1 MDLIH
6 IPAFIVALGVLI
18 AVHEWGHFWVARRCG
33 VKVLRFSIG
42 FGTPLIK
49 WRDKYDTE
57 FVISIL
63 PLGGYV
69 RMVDEREGP
78 VEPALLPYAFNRKS
92 PLQRIAIVAAGPLV
106 NLGFAVV
113 LWWGLFICGINVLA
127 PVVGKVEP
135 NGIGAQAGLQSGDE
149 ITSVDGDPT
158 ASWDQVEMR
167 LVTRIGDDGVIK
179 LGVKPKGSGSSIVRD
194 MNVSSFM
201 RGKENDGA
209 LKAIGVEEFF
219 PFVAPVLG
227 QIESGAAGDLA
238 GLKKGD
244 RILEVEGKAVT
255 EWKDWVD
262 TVRANPA
269 KTLNVKL
276 MRNGNAIELPVT
288 PKLEKDKGRSIGKIG
303 VGPEPVKFP
312 EEMRR
317 ELKYGP
323 IDALP
328 AASHKCWNL
337 ISLTAGSLWKLI
349 IGKISL
355 DNLSGPITIAKVA
368 GDTASYG
375 FMPFLMFLAYLSI
388 SLGVLNL
395 LPVPVLDGG
404 HLMFYLIE
412 LIKGS
417 PVSEKAQ
424 QMGMKIG
431 LSLLVAFMGIAFYND
446 IMRF

>member
-42 FGTPLIK
+42 FGTPILK
-49 WRDKYDTE
+49 WRDKQDTE

-78 VEPALLPYAFNRKS
+78 VEPALLPYAFNRKT

-106 NLGFAVV
+106 NLAFAVV
-113 LWWGLFICGINVLA
+113 VWWGLFIAGVNVSA
-127 PVVGKVEP
+127 PVIGKVFP
-135 NGIGAQAGLQSGDE
+135 NSLAEQAGLKAGDE
-149 ITSVDGDPT
+149 VVAVDGDLT
-158 ASWDQVEMR
+158 TSWDQVEMR
-167 LVTRIGDDGVIK
+167 LVTRIGDDGTVRFT
-179 LGVKPKGSGSSIVRD
+179 VKPKDAASSIDRD
-194 MNVSSFM
+194 MAVNDFM
-201 RGKENDGA
+201 VGQENDGA
-209 LKAIGVEEFF
+209 LKAIGVETFF
-219 PFVAPVLG
+219 PFVAPVVG
-227 QIESGAAGDLA
+227 EAAEGSAGALA
-238 GLKKGD
+238 GIKPGD
-244 RILEVEGKAVT
+244 RILEADGKPIA
-255 EWKDWVD
+255 EWKDLVGVIRNSPD
-262 TVRANPA
+262 KAVNLKIQRDAN
-269 KTLNVKL
+269 V
-276 MRNGNAIELPVT
+276 IELSVT
-288 PKLEKDKGRSIGKIG
+288 PKGTKEKGLLVGKIG
-303 VGPEPVKFP
+303 VAPEPVKFP

-317 ELKYGP
+317 TLKYGP
-323 IDALP
+323 LDAIP
-328 AASHKCWNL
+328 AAAHKCWNL
-337 ISLTAGSLWKLI
+337 IYLTASSLWKLV

-375 FMPFLMFLAYLSI
+375 FQPFLMFLAYLSI

-404 HLMFYLIE
+404 HLMFYFIE
-412 LIKGS
+412 MIKGS